1 MFSFIHKER
10 EQKQLF
16 FQIDVEFKKC
26 VEDKTIGIYAIY
38 RDEVCLYVGQSKN
51 MASRIAT
58 HLSGKYKECTSV
70 IVYRSNEEETFI
82 LDETEKFVMQQLK
95 PSENIQIDFSYKID
109 MGKIMEC
116 GILYEM
122 DYCKSEN
129 KEYNL
134 KGTHD
139 YIILNSRNDLL
150 IMDSEIKADLYH
162 FSNALDTLFDI
173 VVSIKD
179 YKLEAGK

>member
-16 FQIDVEFKKC
+16 FQIDTEFKKC

-70 IVYRSNEEETFI
+70 IVYRSNEEESFC
-82 LDETEKFVMQQLK
+82 LDETEKFVMKELK
-95 PSENIQIDFSYKID
+95 PSENIQIDFSYEID
-109 MGKIMEC
+109 KSKIMESS
-116 GILYEM
+116 ILYRM
-122 DYCKSEN
+122 DYCESEN
-129 KEYNL
+129 IEYDLKEMY
-134 KGTHD
+134 D
-139 YIILNSRNDLL
+139 CVILNSRSDLL

-173 VVSIKD
+173 IVSIKK
-179 YKLEAGK
+179 YKCEIEK

>member
-16 FQIDVEFKKC
+16 FQIDAEFKKSTK
-26 VEDKTIGIYAIY
+26 DKTRGIYAIY
-38 RDEVCLYVGQSKN
+38 RDDICLYVGQSNN

-58 HLSGKYKECTSV
+58 HLSGKYKECTS
-70 IVYRSNEEETFI
+70 ILVYRSNEEENFI

-109 MGKIMEC
+109 MSKIMEC
-116 GILYEM
+116 KILYEM
-122 DYCKSEN
+122 DYCESEN
-129 KEYNL
+129 IEYDLKEMY
-134 KGTHD
+134 D
-139 YIILNSRNDLL
+139 CVILNSRSDLL

-173 VVSIKD
+173 IVSIKK
-179 YKLEAGK
+179 YKCEIEK